1 MIQAYLAL
9 GEGERAAFQAYADT
23 YPDDCLLLVD
33 TVDTL
38 GSGVP
43 NAIAVFEGLRRRG
56 HRPVGIRLD
65 SGDLAYLAIQAA
77 RQLNQAGFDEATIVL
92 SSQLDELTIWQI
104 THQIQEE
111 ASHAGLDAQ
120 AVINRL
126 VFGVG
131 SRLATSDGS
140 PSLDGVYKLVALKRD
155 GAWQPAIKRSDTPE
169 KVLNPGTKRLWR
181 VTDQQGM
188 ATADVLSTADEA
200 LLPGAAMALHHHS
213 RADVSRVI
221 RAEEWA
227 GADELLQRVI
237 ADGEVVSDGG
247 MEALNDLGV
256 ISERRRA
263 DVAAL
268 GPGVRRLVNPHT
280 YHVSITESLWD
291 LKQELLAK
299 LG

>member
-1 MIQAYLAL
+1 M
-9 GEGERAAFQAYADT
+9 
-23 YPDDCLLLVD
+23 
-33 TVDTL
+33 
-38 GSGVP
+38 
-43 NAIAVFEGLRRRG
+43 
-56 HRPVGIRLD
+56 
-65 SGDLAYLAIQAA
+65 
-77 RQLNQAGFDEATIVL
+77 
-92 SSQLDELTIWQI
+92 
-104 THQIQEE
+104 
-111 ASHAGLDAQ
+111 
-120 AVINRL
+120 INRL

-247 MEALNDLGV
+247 MEALKDGGILQDNVSVMLNDLGV